1 MMRVRL
7 TPTQGIVLGFAGVI
21 LVGAL
26 LLMLPISSAAGRATD
41 FLTALFTATS
51 AVCVT
56 GLVVVDTGT
65 YWSTFGQVVIALL
78 IQIGG
83 LGWMSVVTL
92 LALIVRKRI
101 SLGERLLIQEALNKE
116 NLGGVVDLTRRIILT
131 TFVLEGIGALVLS
144 WRFARDFGWEH
155 GVYYGVF
162 HAVSAFN
169 NAGFD
174 VLGSVFGKY
183 CSLTPYVQDITI
195 NVIISSLLI
204 LGGIGFPVIMEVVRV
219 RKFARLSLH
228 SKVVLLT
235 TLALIICGTLTI
247 LAIEWDNPNTLGPLS
262 PPGKWMAAYF
272 QAVTPRTAG
281 FNTVSIADLRPA
293 SQYVQVI
300 LMFIGAS
307 PAGTGGGIK
316 TTTFTVLVLA
326 IAAVVRGRQEV
337 EFAGRRIPWARVI
350 KALAIAALGFFLVN
364 AVSFILLLTEGKAF
378 LPVLYEVTSAFGT
391 VGLTTGI
398 TPELTPLGRCLLIIT
413 MFAGRVGPVSLA
425 MAIWKRQ
432 VRANIHLPEEQ
443 VILG

>member
-1 MMRVRL
+1 MLRARL
-7 TPTQGIVLGFAGVI
+7 TPTQGIVIGFACVI
-21 LVGAL
+21 LAGTL
-26 LLMLPISSAAGRATD
+26 LLMLPVSSAGRATD

-65 YWSTFGQVVIALL
+65 YWSAFGQGVIALL

-92 LALIVRKRI
+92 FALLIRKRI
-101 SLGERLLIQEALNKE
+101 SLGERLLIQEALNRE
-116 NLGGVVDLTRRIILT
+116 NLGGVVALTKRIILT
-131 TFVLEGIGALVLS
+131 TFVLEGVGALVLS
-144 WRFARDFGWEH
+144 WRFARDFGWGR

-174 VLGSVFGKY
+174 VLGPVFGPY

-195 NVIISSLLI
+195 NIVISTLLI
-204 LGGIGFPVIMEVVRV
+204 LGGIGFPVIMEVAGFR
-219 RKFARLSLH
+219 RRAGRLSLH
-228 SKVVLLT
+228 SRMVLLT
-235 TLALIICGTLTI
+235 TLVLIVAGTLI
-247 LAIEWDNPNTLGPLS
+247 LLAIEWDNPNTLGPLS
-262 PPGKWMAAYF
+262 PAGKGMAAYF

-281 FNTVSIADLRPA
+281 FNTVSINDLRPA

-337 EFAGRRIPWARVI
+337 EFGGRCIPWHRVI
-350 KALAIAALGFFLVN
+350 KALVIAALGFLLVN
-364 AVSFILLLTEGKAF
+364 AVGFILLLTEGKGF

-391 VGLTTGI
+391 VGLTTGL
-398 TPELTPLGRCLLIIT
+398 TPELTPVGRCLLILT

-432 VRANIHLPEEQ
+432 VRVNIHLPEEQ